1 MKFRVVI
8 EYDAESNSY
17 SAVCPEL
24 QGCASAGDTEAEAH
38 ENIREAIALYLEPAE
53 IELPANATLSEVT
66 VG

>member
-8 EYDAESNSY
+8 EFDSVTSSY

-24 QGCASAGDTEAEAH
+24 PGCASAGDTEEEARQ
-38 ENIREAIALYLEPAE
+38 NIREAIALYLEPADIE
-53 IELPANATLSEVT
+53 IPVNAKLEEVT